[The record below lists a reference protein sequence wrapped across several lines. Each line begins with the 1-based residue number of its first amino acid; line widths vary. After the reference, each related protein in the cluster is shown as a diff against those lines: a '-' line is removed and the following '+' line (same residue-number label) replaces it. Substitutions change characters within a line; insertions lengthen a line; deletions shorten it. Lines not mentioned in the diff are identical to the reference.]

1 MLESINCPEDL
12 KNLKYWELQA
22 LADEMR
28 KEIAEVISNNGGHLA
43 SNLGIVETTIALHRV
58 FDFSKDKLIF
68 DVGHQCYAHKIL
80 TGRNDRF
87 STIRKKDGLSGF
99 TNRFESEYDTLT
111 AGHSG
116 PSVSAGLGIAEAN
129 KLLGK
134 DDYVIS
140 VVGDGSF
147 TNGMIYEALNNCC
160 EKDLK
165 FIVIL
170 NDNEMSISSNVGNL
184 SKHFA
189 KLRTSK
195 RYFKLKRRVKK
206 FFIKIPLI
214 GKGLVRLCG
223 RIKDFFKRVLLK
235 DDGFFAALDM
245 KHLGPVD
252 GHDIKKL
259 EDVLEEAK
267 SSDECCL
274 ILIKTKKGKGYEKAE
289 NNPEN
294 YHSVGKFDLVDGVNC
309 ASKTNFS
316 EEFGKIMVDRASK
329 DDKIVALT
337 AAMCDGTG
345 LLEFSEKF
353 PDRFFDVGIAEEHEV
368 AFSSGLAV
376 GGMKPVCAVYSTFSQ
391 RIYDQAFHD
400 ISVQNLPCV
409 FALDRA
415 GFVPDDGI
423 THQGLFDVSLFSS
436 IPNTRIYSPETYEE
450 MGICFDKALSDNCLS
465 IVRYPKGAMTDYDR
479 SGFVSLENGSVSI
492 LGGKKSDVVI
502 VTYGRICK
510 NAYDAYLNLSE
521 KYNVTLIKL
530 VSVYPINYNLL
541 ADYFEGTRLV
551 YLLEEGIKS
560 GGVAEK
566 ISSQLSGRY
575 DGRVCVKAVDNEH
588 AFHASVDELF
598 EHFKMTSDDI
608 VKDIKEI
615 LESSEVFK

>member
-1 MLESINCPEDL
+1 MLENINKPEDL

-22 LADEMR
+22 LADEIR
-28 KEIAEVISNNGGHLA
+28 KEIAEVVSNNGGHLA

-58 FDFSKDKLIF
+58 FDFTKDRLIF

-80 TGRNDRF
+80 TGRGDKF
-87 STIRKKDGLSGF
+87 STIRKKDGISGF

-140 VVGDGSF
+140 LVGDGSF

-195 RYFKLKRRVKK
+195 KYFRLKRRVKK
-206 FFIKIPLI
+206 FFVKVPLI
-214 GKGLVRLCG
+214 GKGIVKLCG

-252 GHDIKKL
+252 GHDIRKL

-294 YHSVGKFDLVDGVNC
+294 YHSVGRFYLADGVNGEH
-309 ASKTNFS
+309 KTNFS
-316 EEFGKIMVDRASK
+316 EEFGKIMVERAAL
-329 DDKIVALT
+329 DERIVALT
-337 AAMCDGTG
+337 AAMCEGTG
-345 LLEFSEKF
+345 LLEFSEKY
-353 PDRFFDVGIAEEHEV
+353 PERFFDVGIAEEHEV

-391 RIYDQAFHD
+391 RVYDQAFHD

-409 FALDRA
+409 FALDRC
-415 GFVPDDGI
+415 GFVPDDGV

-436 IPNTRIYSPETYEE
+436 IPNTKIYSPETYDE
-450 MGICFDKALSDNCLS
+450 MGSCFDKAFADNCLS
-465 IVRYPKGAMTDYDR
+465 VVRYPKGAMCEYDR
-479 SGFVSLENGSVSI
+479 TGFESLDNGNVCI
-492 LGGKKSDVVI
+492 LGTKNSDVVI
-502 VTYGRICK
+502 VTYGRICL
-510 NAYDAYLNLSE
+510 NAYQALLKLSE
-521 KYNVTLIKL
+521 KHTVTLIKL
-530 VSVYPINYNLL
+530 VNVYPVNYDLL
-541 ADYFEGTRLV
+541 DEYIGNAKLV

-560 GGVAEK
+560 GGIAEK
-566 ISSQLSGRY
+566 ISSHLSGNFN
-575 DGRVCVKAVDNEH
+575 GKIIINSVDNEY

-598 EHFKMTSDDI
+598 EHFKMTSEDI
-608 VKDIKEI
+608 VRDIE
-615 LESSEVFK
+615 EYVG